1 MECLR
6 CKGEMITAK
15 LRGDMVGSEVLLTNK
30 KKGILEVEKRSGV
43 ECYVC
48 PKCGYVE
55 LKATNPRELILD

>member
-6 CKGEMITAK
+6 CKEEMITAK

-48 PKCGYVE
+48 PKCG
-55 LKATNPRELILD
+55 